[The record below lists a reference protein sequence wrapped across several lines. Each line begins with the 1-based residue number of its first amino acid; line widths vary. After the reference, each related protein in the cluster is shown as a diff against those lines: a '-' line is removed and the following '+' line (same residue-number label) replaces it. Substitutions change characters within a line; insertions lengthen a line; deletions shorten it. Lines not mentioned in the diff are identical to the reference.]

1 MVLCDARIR
10 CLCNLNKRVIL
21 APLSRKL
28 RRSRPVLTPSM
39 KQALKQS
46 LTIPNL
52 EFFKMQ
58 KLNKSSLFIINKTSA
73 VFPRGLFY
81 IKWKIL
87 KVWITEKPHLPVRIF
102 PAKVGQTMRDFK
114 N

>member
-1 MVLCDARIR
+1 MQSEQASDSCTLVKKA
-10 CLCNLNKRVIL
+10 
-21 APLSRKL
+21 ASLS
-28 RRSRPVLTPSM
+28 PGP
-39 KQALKQS
+39 
-46 LTIPNL
+46 
-52 EFFKMQ
+52 FFKMQ